1 MALRMKYED
10 WLLAFFLVGILAGT
24 LAVNL
29 MGGAVKEQTAYMGSF
44 LSAAS
49 QIRGQSLREF
59 FLFILRQ
66 RLAEAGIIWFLAMT
80 VFAKK
85 GFCLAAVLYGFGISV
100 ILSVITCEK
109 GVFGLPC
116 FAAMVFPQWM
126 FYAFSWLAAARAGG
140 RDERK
145 GIMKLIPVAVFAV
158 MAGSFCEAFIN
169 PVILKNL

>member
-109 GVFGLPC
+109 GVLVCLALQLWYFPSGCSMLFPGWQLPEPEEE
-116 FAAMVFPQWM
+116 M
-126 FYAFSWLAAARAGG
+126 R
-140 RDERK
+140 ERE
-145 GIMKLIPVAVFAV
+145 L
-158 MAGSFCEAFIN
+158 
-169 PVILKNL
+169 